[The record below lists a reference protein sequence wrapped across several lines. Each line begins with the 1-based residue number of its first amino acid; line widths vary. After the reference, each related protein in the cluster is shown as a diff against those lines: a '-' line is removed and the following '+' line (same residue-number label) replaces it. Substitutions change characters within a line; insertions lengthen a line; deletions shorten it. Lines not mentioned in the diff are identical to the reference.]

1 MSTVI
6 NNIHLV
12 HKIYFYHNKQLN
24 LCVCK
29 INTLTTRNL
38 SYYTI
43 IIAKLEIK
51 MILEDVVDILA
62 FSINEK

>member
-1 MSTVI
+1 M
-6 NNIHLV
+6 
-12 HKIYFYHNKQLN
+12 
-24 LCVCK
+24 
-29 INTLTTRNL
+29 LTTRNL

-62 FSINEK
+62 F

>member
-1 MSTVI
+1 M
-6 NNIHLV
+6 LA
-12 HKIYFYHNKQLN
+12 
-24 LCVCK
+24 
-29 INTLTTRNL
+29 TRNL

>member
-1 MSTVI
+1 M
-6 NNIHLV
+6 LA
-12 HKIYFYHNKQLN
+12 
-24 LCVCK
+24 
-29 INTLTTRNL
+29 TRNL

-62 FSINEK
+62 F